1 MTTES
6 DIQTTAPVIP
16 PVRLAVDGLAPRISK
31 AMNSLEAA
39 SRYISLEATL
49 VELVSAL

>member
-16 PVRLAVDGLAPRISK
+16 PVRLAVDDLAPRISK
-31 AMNSLEAA
+31 AMNSLERWPAPGR
-39 SRYISLEATL
+39 SRPL
-49 VELVSAL
+49 